1 MRRRIAG
8 MFCDFVIGDCK
19 SRCNCKD
26 ASSLRTKRHFCPP
39 FPDGYRGQPC
49 EEHGKWTSYRFLPA
63 PSRPSNRLPV
73 PSFPQTS
80 FAYLQICSGWA
91 PQVVCLDSMPQN
103 MPWKSWSR
111 DALWLSI
118 LSAPR
123 KGSKRAQSGSQE
135 VQIVLNSRK
144 IASVPWA
151 RVFPSLRMSGVL
163 LILTYSNIKS
173 EQNHL
178 FSKNG
183 QSNKAKKKVRRKTIS
198 STFPDSTIDMV
209 SRNQRISQLHARLRA
224 KEICRSV
231 AKTIWE

>member
-1 MRRRIAG
+1 MWRAW
-8 MFCDFVIGDCK
+8 
-19 SRCNCKD
+19 
-26 ASSLRTKRHFCPP
+26 
-39 FPDGYRGQPC
+39 
-49 EEHGKWTSYRFLPA
+49 KWTSYRFLPA

-80 FAYLQICSGWA
+80 FAYLQICSGWV

-111 DALWLSI
+111 DALSQRELN
-118 LSAPR
+118 
-123 KGSKRAQSGSQE
+123 QE
-135 VQIVLNSRK
+135 VRKSNCAIINSRK